1 MADGG
6 RRVNRGE
13 RMSSGRVARGLCVG
27 LAVLGL
33 GVGALF
39 TESVG
44 AAETS
49 TTECADPSGTV
60 KIGMSYFGNV
70 GSAVTQV
77 GGEGELVPADQAIVD
92 GYKRGIAALNEA
104 GGLAGCQVEGVFFN
118 FKSADSDYNNNS
130 QQECAAMTQD
140 NKVVAMFA
148 AAFETKVA
156 VDCFAKAKTPFFYS
170 GTNYSA
176 SCADYQQY
184 AGYLYNPSGIAPC
197 RFGSFIDI
205 WDDVGLFPADAN
217 VGILVQTDGSGSN
230 EFLADKVW
238 APKLKKLKIPYQTF
252 KYTGA
257 VSVASFAQVNAE
269 LSNALLKFKSDGV
282 NVVLFT
288 PGGGQGVAAFPG
300 QANAQSF
307 FPAYGLDSADGLL
320 NATGIA
326 PNATMEGAIGISW
339 AILDI
344 PLTAQQAL
352 PPNPAITECAE
363 WATPSTTILT
373 GASSYCDFLNIMQA
387 TLGDAKNTSPATL
400 KKAIEGL
407 GTSFLSSLTYDG
419 KTKFGK
425 NKYTGGTVAH
435 VLQYD
440 PATDSFVA
448 MPGEKP
454 RIIP

>member
-1 MADGG
+1 MLQ
-6 RRVNRGE
+6 R
-13 RMSSGRVARGLCVG
+13 RVARGVFAG

-33 GVGALF
+33 TVGALS
-39 TESVG
+39 TGSAG
-44 AAETS
+44 AADST

-60 KIGMSYFGNV
+60 KLGMSYFGNV

-92 GYKRGIAALNEA
+92 GYEKGIAALNEA

-176 SCADYQQY
+176 SCADYEQY
-184 AGYLYNPSGIAPC
+184 AGFLYNPSGIAPC
-197 RFGSFIDI
+197 RFGAFIDI
-205 WDDVGLFPADAN
+205 WDDAGLFPADAN

-238 APKLKKLKIPYQTF
+238 GPKLKKMKIPYQTF

-269 LSNALLKFKSDGV
+269 LSAALLKFKSDGV

-300 QANAQSF
+300 QANAQGF
-307 FPAYGLDSADGLL
+307 FPKYGLDTADGML

-339 AILDI
+339 SIIDI

-352 PPNPAITECAE
+352 PPNPSITKCAE
-363 WATPSTTILT
+363 WATPSTTFLT
-373 GASSYCDFLNIMQA
+373 GASAFCDYLNILQQ
-387 TLGDAKNTSPATL
+387 TLGDAKNTTPATL
-400 KKAIEGL
+400 KKAIAGL
-407 GTSFLSSLTYDG
+407 GTSFVSSVTYDG

-425 NKYTGGTVAH
+425 DRFTGGTVAR

-448 MPGEKP
+448 MPDQKP
-454 RIIP
+454 RVIP